1 MSTYVELPI
10 EQIRLDKGNPRIA
23 TYLALHDPDDIT
35 SDVMALLLGST
46 SSACEALRESIKE
59 NGGIIHPIVVNKEAD
74 GRYIVI
80 EGNTRLQIYRDFL
93 KAGISGEWSTI
104 RAIVYDDLEENEI
117 HSIRLQAHLVGP
129 REWDSYAKAK
139 YLDYLYNTAG
149 MPMAVIIAYCG
160 GSSKAYE
167 IRNMIAAFKDME
179 TYYRPLCDDESAF
192 DVRKFQG
199 FVEMQKKNI
208 IDSLTIHGYNKS
220 DFAKWIMDE
229 RISVLADVRRLP
241 DILHSKNA
249 TKVFLKENSTE
260 AKKILVVEEITSD
273 KLKDVPYEL
282 LAKELSKR
290 VINMTIQEIHHLRDD
305 VDYANKV
312 NSLQEVYDNIEEFV
326 LKEIQE
332 S

>member
-1 MSTYVELPI
+1 MSTYVELSI
-10 EQIRLDKGNPRIA
+10 EQIHLDRNNPRIA
-23 TYLALHDPDDIT
+23 TYLALHNPDDIT
-35 SDVMALLLGST
+35 SDVMALLLGATST
-46 SSACEALRESIKE
+46 TCEALRESIKE
-59 NGGIIHPIVVNKEAD
+59 NGGIIHPIVVNKELN
-74 GRYIVI
+74 GRYVVI
-80 EGNTRLQIYRDFL
+80 EGNTRLQIYKDFL
-93 KAGISGEWSTI
+93 KTGVPGDWSTI
-104 RAIVYDDLEENEI
+104 RAIIYDDLEENDI

-139 YLDYLYNTAG
+139 YLDYLYNTTG

-167 IRNMIAAFKDME
+167 IRNMIAAFNDME

-199 FVEMQKKNI
+199 FVELQKKNI
-208 IDSLTIHGYNKS
+208 IDSLTIHGYDKS
-220 DFAKWIMDE
+220 DFAKWIIDE
-229 RISVLADVRRLP
+229 KISVLADVRRLP
-241 DILHSKNA
+241 DILHSKKA
-249 TKVFLKENSTE
+249 TQVFLKENSTE
-260 AKKILVVEEITSD
+260 AKKILAVEEITSD

-290 VINMTIQEIHHLRDD
+290 VLDMTIQEIHYLRDD
-305 VDYANKV
+305 VDYANKL
-312 NSLQEVYDNIEEFV
+312 NSLQEVYDTIEEFV